1 MRDAQV
7 LEFAELQRKQKG
19 YAKGSKQARALW
31 YSTVFG
37 AGSLV
42 AVALAVLLQVRWEE
56 QGENEGEGEGGKAG
70 MRPWV

>member
-42 AVALAVLLQVRWEE
+42 AVALAVLLQV
-56 QGENEGEGEGGKAG
+56 G
-70 MRPWV
+70 